1 MYRYS
6 VMALSTT
13 VVFVVIYVLLDLL
26 FGTAI
31 SWGSVLFEGVV
42 FGLLMTGIQ
51 YYKERKNNN
60 ID

>member
-6 VMALSTT
+6 VIALSTT

-60 ID
+60 IE

>member
-51 YYKERKNNN
+51 YYKERKNNK
-60 ID
+60 IE

>member
-51 YYKERKNNN
+51 YYNERKNNN
-60 ID
+60 IE

>member
-60 ID
+60 IE